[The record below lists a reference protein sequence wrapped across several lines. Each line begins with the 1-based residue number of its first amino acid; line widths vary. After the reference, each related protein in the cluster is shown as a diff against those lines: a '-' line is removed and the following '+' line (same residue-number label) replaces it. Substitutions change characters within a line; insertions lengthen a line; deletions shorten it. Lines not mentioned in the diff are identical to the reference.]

1 MLKKIVFTGGSGRF
15 ASIFKNI
22 KTKEKI
28 FFPNKK
34 TLNIENYK
42 SITKYLDRIKPKY
55 LIHAAALSR
64 PMIIHERNI
73 TRV

>member
-1 MLKKIVFTGGSGRF
+1 MLKKIVYW
-15 ASIFKNI
+15 AQVDLPIFKNI

-28 FFPNKK
+28 FPNKK

-55 LIHAAALSR
+55 LIHATALS
-64 PMIIHERNI
+64 NQ
-73 TRV
+73 